1 MLVAV
6 VVQIILMVAQLVLVV
21 LVEED
26 LLVDHR
32 QEQELLELLTLAV
45 AVVLQDMV
53 QVILVLVV
61 QEL

>member
-1 MLVAV
+1 
-6 VVQIILMVAQLVLVV
+6 
-21 LVEED
+21 
-26 LLVDHR
+26 VDHR